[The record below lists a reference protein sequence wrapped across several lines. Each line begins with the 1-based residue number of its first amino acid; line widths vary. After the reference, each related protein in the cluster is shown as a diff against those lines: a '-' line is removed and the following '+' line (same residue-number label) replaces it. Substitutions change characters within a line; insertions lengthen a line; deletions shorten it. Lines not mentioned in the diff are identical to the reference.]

1 MLTTTLMFRSFTPFN
16 RGAPRKKKKADRRAR
31 ACLVFPILWTL
42 DPLSLGFNFYSLP
55 PFSSLLFRV
64 PLHHKFPPRASFSS
78 GSSHSSFVVDLP
90 ALFTMHAATM
100 LPRPRPRL
108 WDEVVHNATAIRSC
122 APASGRSPLTII
134 CSLFLIFSSFF
145 FIQYS

>member
-1 MLTTTLMFRSFTPFN
+1 M
-16 RGAPRKKKKADRRAR
+16 
-31 ACLVFPILWTL
+31 FPILWTL

-55 PFSSLLFRV
+55 PFSSLLSRV
-64 PLHHKFPPRASFSS
+64 PLHHKLPPRASFSS

-134 CSLFLIFSSFF
+134 SSLFLIFSSFF
-145 FIQYS
+145 FYSVLIERGSSIRTDSFGPLVCGTVDYANRRRGEAR